1 MMNMIINKSISEPIP
16 PIRNWNENWGD
27 LPAGLVTAWN
37 TGRDKIER
45 DPEIAEAA
53 RNGQLIPLVWK
64 GGVEKKILKTTKYG
78 SMYYLAMWQ
87 GLRGEDL
94 NIDLDSEPSVTCSAT
109 GMTVIFTPDIEKL
122 SIV

>member
-1 MMNMIINKSISEPIP
+1 MNMIINKSISEPIP
-16 PIRNWNENWGD
+16 LTTSWDESWGD

-37 TGRDKIER
+37 TGRDKVER
-45 DPEIAEAA
+45 DPELAEAA
-53 RNGQLIPLVWK
+53 RTGQLIPLVWK

-94 NIDLDSEPSVTCSAT
+94 NIDLDSEPSITCSAT

>member
-1 MMNMIINKSISEPIP
+1 MNMIINKSISEPIP
-16 PIRNWNENWGD
+16 RTTSWDESWGD

-37 TGRDKIER
+37 TGRDKVER
-45 DPEIAEAA
+45 DPELAEAA
-53 RNGQLIPLVWK
+53 RTGQLIPLVWK

-94 NIDLDSEPSVTCSAT
+94 NIDLDSEPSITCSAT

>member
-1 MMNMIINKSISEPIP
+1 MNMIINKSISEPIP
-16 PIRNWNENWGD
+16 PIRNFNENWGD
-27 LPAGLVTAWN
+27 LSAGLVTAWN

-45 DPEIAEAA
+45 DPELAEAA

-94 NIDLDSEPSVTCSAT
+94 NIDLDFETTLTCSAT

>member
-1 MMNMIINKSISEPIP
+1 MNMIINKSISEPIP

>member
-1 MMNMIINKSISEPIP
+1 MIVSKSISEPIP
-16 PIRNWNENWGD
+16 PVTSWEASWGD

-37 TGRDKIER
+37 TGRDKVER
-45 DPEIAEAA
+45 DPELAEAA
-53 RNGQLIPLVWK
+53 RTGQLIPLVWK

-94 NIDLDSEPSVTCSAT
+94 NIDLDSEPSITCSAT